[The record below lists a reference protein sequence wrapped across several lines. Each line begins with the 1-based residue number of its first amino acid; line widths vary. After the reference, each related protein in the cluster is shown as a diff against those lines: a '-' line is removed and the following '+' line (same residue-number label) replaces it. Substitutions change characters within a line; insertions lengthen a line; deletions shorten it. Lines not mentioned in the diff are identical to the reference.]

1 MQKTVNWCRRTS
13 IAIHGHRTLLKTMLM
28 MGRSRKAGFHR
39 FTEKTYWIAMKL
51 TVFLL
56 TAAFLSVQAVGSRAQ
71 TITLSGKDIPLK
83 QVFAV
88 IKKQTGYLV
97 FGNIDLL
104 KSGKAVTLSVQQL
117 PLQDF
122 LGVISKNQ
130 SFYCEMKS
138 KTIMLIQKP
147 SPNLSEN
154 AMAYNQT
161 DTSTA
166 STVTGFVRNEKGEPL
181 IGTTI
186 AVKELKQVA
195 LTNEKGEFKL
205 SGVHKGSVLIVTNI
219 GFKTQSVTIQDI
231 RKKIEI
237 ILERNISSLSEVV
250 VNTGIV
256 NRNINT
262 FTGAA
267 TTITKED
274 LMKVSNKNVIQSLK
288 VLEPSLMIFN
298 NLSFGSDPNKLPE
311 MMLRGNSSFP
321 QGTVTNL
328 KGDYGNSPNQ
338 PLFILDGFE
347 VSLTKVVDLDMNRIE
362 TITILKDASAK
373 AIYGAKAANG
383 VVVIETK
390 KNTGNK
396 AIITY
401 NGSVDVET
409 PDLSSYN
416 LTNAAEKLEAERLYG
431 MYSQIS
437 DYAPNYQT
445 QLLLDQQYNQRLQTV
460 LSGVNTDWMSKPL
473 RNGLGQKHGISV
485 ELGERDLKLFADFS
499 YNNIAGVMKGS
510 SRKIFATS
518 ATLSYRY
525 KNFLFRN
532 ILSFTD
538 GKSSDS
544 PYGTFG
550 EYAKMNPYWTPYDE
564 FGNLKQNAETG
575 IIPYVGSTTISNF
588 YAPNPLYN
596 ATLNTKLTNN
606 YTEFID
612 NFYTEVN
619 LMTGLKMLLR
629 GSFTNTKNQADEF
642 YPANHLK
649 FQNYTG
655 DDFFRKGSYKRNEG
669 GQVRYTGDFNMNYNK
684 PFGDKHL
691 LFVNVGANVSE
702 RSYEEVV
709 YNTEGF
715 QNDRMNDILFA
726 KQYSKTMNR
735 PTGSEGTTR
744 DLGFLSI
751 ASYSY
756 DNRFFADASFRTSA
770 SSQYG
775 ENHRWGSFW
784 STGIGWN
791 IQNEK
796 WIEDLNIFDRLKL
809 RASVGSTGSQNFS
822 SYQSLAT
829 YTYIQDKIYQGYL
842 GAYLKGLANPDL
854 RWQQKM
860 DYNVGVDFS
869 IWKKLTGRVD
879 YYQSITQNTLLD
891 FTLPPSTGFSSVK
904 ENLGKIR
911 NTGIEAVLSY
921 NIYSDPKNRSYFSVT
936 ASAIHNKNI
945 ILSISNALDAY
956 NQQQNKISE
965 DRFNNTTVTK
975 YYNGVSLDAIWAVR
989 SLGID
994 PANGQEIYL
1003 TKNGTKTYTYSASDQ
1018 VVVGDNMPKVSGTFG
1033 LNGEYHGFGVNA
1045 YFTFLCGGQLY
1056 NQTLVDRVENADMS
1070 YNVDKRVLNS
1080 TWHQPGDIKPFKALG
1095 SVEIQNPDGTWTRKF
1110 IRTQPSDRFVMDR
1123 NELSLASLS
1132 FSYDFYRWAFLKQMG
1147 LQRLRCAFYT
1157 NDIFTISS
1165 IPVERG
1171 TDYPFSRKFSF
1182 SVSGTF

>member
-1 MQKTVNWCRRTS
+1 MT
-13 IAIHGHRTLLKTMLM
+13 
-28 MGRSRKAGFHR
+28 RSRKTGLHR
-39 FTEKTYWIAMKL
+39 FTGKTLWMAMKL

-71 TITLSGKDIPLK
+71 TITLSGKDISLK
-83 QVFAV
+83 HVFAT

-97 FGNIDLL
+97 FGNTDLL
-104 KSGKAVTLSVQQL
+104 KSGKAVSLSAQDV
-117 PLQDF
+117 PLQEF
-122 LGVISKNQ
+122 LGMISKDQ
-130 SFYCEMKS
+130 PFSCEIKS
-138 KTIMLIQKP
+138 KTIMLIQNSSPHP
-147 SPNLSEN
+147 SGNV
-154 AMAYNQT
+154 MADNRT
-161 DTSTA
+161 DTGTIS
-166 STVTGFVRNEKGEPL
+166 GFVRNDKGEPL

-186 AVKELKQVA
+186 AIKNSKQAAV
-195 LTNEKGEFKL
+195 TNERGAFRL
-205 SGVHKGSVLIVTNI
+205 GGVREGSVLIITNI
-219 GFKTQSVTIQDI
+219 GFKSQSVTVQDI
-231 RKKIEI
+231 RKIMEI
-237 ILERNISSLSEVV
+237 VLEKNISSLSEVV

-256 NRNINT
+256 NRNANS

-267 TTITKED
+267 TTITRED
-274 LMKVSNKNVIQSLK
+274 LARVSNKNVIQSLK
-288 VLEPSLMIFN
+288 VLEPSLMIFS
-298 NLSFGSDPNKLPE
+298 NLTAGSDPNKLPD

-321 QGTVTNL
+321 QGAATTNL
-328 KGDYGNSPNQ
+328 KGDYGNNPNQ

-401 NGSVDVET
+401 NGSVDIET

-416 LTNAAEKLEAERLYG
+416 LANSAEKLEAERIYG

-437 DYAPNYQT
+437 DYPPNYQT
-445 QLLLDQQYNQRLQTV
+445 QLQLDQQYNQRLQAV

-510 SRKIFATS
+510 ARNVFATS

-538 GKSSDS
+538 GKSNDS

-575 IIPYVGSTTISNF
+575 IVPYVGSTSISNF

-596 ATLNTKLTNN
+596 STLNTKLTNN

-629 GSFTNTKNQADEF
+629 GSFTSTKNQADQF

-655 DDFFRKGSYKRNEG
+655 DDFFRKGSYQRNEG
-669 GQVRYTGDFNMNYNK
+669 AQVRYTGDFNVNYNK
-684 PFGDKHL
+684 PLGDKHL
-691 LFVNVGANVSE
+691 LFLNVGANVSE
-702 RSYEEVV
+702 RSFEEVA
-709 YNTEGF
+709 YSAEGF
-715 QNDRMNDILFA
+715 PNDRMNDILFA
-726 KQYSKTMNR
+726 KQYSKYANR

-751 ASYSY
+751 ASYSF

-770 SSQYG
+770 SSQFG

-784 STGIGWN
+784 STGLGWN

-796 WIEDLNIFDRLKL
+796 WIENLNIFDRLKL

-829 YTYIQDKIYQGYL
+829 YTYFQDKIYQGYL

-860 DYNVGVDFS
+860 DYNVGIDFN
-869 IWKKLTGRVD
+869 IRKRFTGRLD
-879 YYQSITQNTLLD
+879 YYQSITQNTLVD
-891 FTLPPSTGFSSVK
+891 FTLPPSTGFFSVK

-911 NTGIEAVLSY
+911 NIGLEAMLSY
-921 NIYSDPKNRSYFSVT
+921 TIYSDTRNRSYFSVT
-936 ASAIHNKNI
+936 ASAIHNKNTI
-945 ILSISNALDAY
+945 VSISNALDAY
-956 NQQQNKISE
+956 NQQQNKMAE
-965 DRFNNTTVTK
+965 DRFNNTPVVK
-975 YYNGVSLDAIWAVR
+975 YYNGVSMDAIWAVR

-1003 TKNGTKTYTYSASDQ
+1003 TKNGVKTYTYSGTDQ
-1018 VVVGDNMPKVSGTFG
+1018 VVVGDKMPKVSGTFG
-1033 LNGEYHGFGVNA
+1033 LNGEYRGFGMNA

-1056 NQTLVDRVENADMS
+1056 NQTLVDRVENVDMS

-1080 TWHQPGDIKPFKALG
+1080 TWHQPGDVKPFKALG
-1095 SVEIQNPDGTWTRKF
+1095 SVEIQNPDGSWTRKF

-1132 FSYDFYRWAFLKQMG
+1132 FTYDFYRWAFVKQMG

-1157 NDIFTISS
+1157 NDLFTLSS

-1182 SVSGTF
+1182 SLSATF